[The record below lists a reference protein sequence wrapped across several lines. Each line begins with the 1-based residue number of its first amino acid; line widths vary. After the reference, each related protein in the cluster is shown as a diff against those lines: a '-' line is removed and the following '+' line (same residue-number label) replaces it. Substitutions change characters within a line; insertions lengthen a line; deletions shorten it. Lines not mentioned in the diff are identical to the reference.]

1 MFRQSPC
8 IVENVRCEYGKV
20 LIDLSEA
27 PIPNSNSGGGG
38 DPGLLLPPSKS
49 NVPSPS
55 RRATTVAFKEL
66 LCSVTDVERRDL
78 LRGFGADAEDWSIAV
93 ADKNL
98 YVLMTCPG
106 HRGHSNDSE
115 QDAYTSG
122 LPPKL
127 DPLVSSRSMNAAIA
141 DKFFRE
147 RQLLLQVLNSDKE
160 EWNADDW
167 LLVIKALIDE
177 LSMAKPTAELLETL
191 SREADDGISRL
202 LKGSSR
208 TDAGRALTGGERD
221 LLLGPRIAHNRPI
234 FVRER
239 EDWTSIAPDVRA
251 ALVVAAP
258 SQLPAANI
266 SGDTVLFSHDT
277 ALVGRSE
284 YRSAFQ
290 VGVDSAKEPNL
301 DKVPLPIL
309 LSPTLQQHEMT
320 HKPVTL
326 PPQPRATAGAFH
338 IAPAPQWCKPG
349 LKVKSI
355 KTKRRGEVERLNG
368 PWVSV
373 FFAGDQKST
382 PTRVSELLPID
393 PDNTPGKMLGDDNF
407 HCKLLGLACSTLDQ
421 YA

>member
-234 FVRER
+234 FVREQKTGR
-239 EDWTSIAPDVRA
+239 LSHRMLEQLWSWLPLLSCPQQTYQGILSFSVMILRW
-251 ALVVAAP
+251 LVVLSIDRP
-258 SQLPAANI
+258 FRL
-266 SGDTVLFSHDT
+266 GGLGKRT
-277 ALVGRSE
+277 
-284 YRSAFQ
+284 
-290 VGVDSAKEPNL
+290 EP
-301 DKVPLPIL
+301 
-309 LSPTLQQHEMT
+309 
-320 HKPVTL
+320 
-326 PPQPRATAGAFH
+326 
-338 IAPAPQWCKPG
+338 
-349 LKVKSI
+349 
-355 KTKRRGEVERLNG
+355 
-368 PWVSV
+368 
-373 FFAGDQKST
+373 
-382 PTRVSELLPID
+382 
-393 PDNTPGKMLGDDNF
+393 
-407 HCKLLGLACSTLDQ
+407 
-421 YA
+421 